1 MEYFLIKES
10 GYKILFSYNELLLNV
25 NIRDNIVKRTNKF
38 RFTSIDIS
46 FEDSF
51 SKYISNFKD
60 LIKKI
65 QNKIIF
71 IEIKENFPSIFQTD
85 LDKKSN
91 IKYIELDIINK
102 DNNSN
107 KQESII
113 SRKIYSLN
121 VEYYLTKG
129 IYHQRLNTKP
139 FLSFITKDYFN
150 IQDILELIDKENILS
165 NYIIDDFRYFNNEKG
180 MFQII
185 KDENIQ
191 ISEKLILEFH
201 IHEKID
207 IFSHNIKLAQK
218 YYEKEIIRIQNKINK
233 LTDISQ
239 QYDLIYLY
247 ASPIILNGN
256 FKESNSPISYM
267 DEIRIILKLMKE
279 SKKKFNCKFE
289 CINEHLLEDIIIN
302 NKTKILHIS
311 SHGNFEE
318 KDKYSLVVENLKKFG
333 QKQLINYN
341 NLKFILEKGKLNV
354 TKIDLVIVST
364 CYSEDFGK
372 LFLEYGAKNVIY
384 TRRKTELSD
393 DISVCFVKYFYQ
405 NLVKGKAIED
415 SYKEAMK
422 LLKLDDEIILINKKG
437 CCCTHYH
444 KKNCLLFE
452 PIRKN
457 EVHNN
462 IHADKS
468 ESCKCNYTEP
478 NFHNKD
484 CEYYKKLKNKLN
496 KEKEYL
502 KDYDESGKVNIMC
515 CCDRT
520 IEHNE
525 INKIIYEKNPNDTD
539 KYFSFDSNEDGDIS
553 IDSNIR
559 FHFDSEK
566 YIFILGR
573 KNIMGK
579 IFNHIN
585 ANEENYSVLYG
596 EKELLKT
603 DFAES
608 LCVYLNERKIIYDYE
623 KFSINNQFD
632 VDYLK
637 YKINKDSEIIKN
649 MESKMKKIKIIKF
662 DFYNDIEQMKEFL
675 NDIYQNIRNEKIKR
689 RIYFIF
695 IIDVK
700 IENKKEVE

>member
-1 MEYFLIKES
+1 METLQCQNNGF
-10 GYKILFSYNELLLNV
+10 KI
-25 NIRDNIVKRTNKF
+25 
-38 RFTSIDIS
+38 
-46 FEDSF
+46 
-51 SKYISNFKD
+51 
-60 LIKKI
+60 
-65 QNKIIF
+65 KIIF
-71 IEIKENFPSIFQTD
+71 LFDELLFKIYIEAEKSNEANKFKFLPIKISYEDKLKKFSSNFADLYDQLKKHDINIEIENHLRY
-85 LDKKSN
+85 LDFNMIKN
-91 IKYIELDIINK
+91 IGL
-102 DNNSN
+102 
-107 KQESII
+107 ESERLI
-113 SRKIYSLN
+113 SKKIYALN
-121 VEYYLTKG
+121 VEYYLIKEPN
-129 IYHQRLNTKP
+129 HQRINSRPFFSYLNKD
-139 FLSFITKDYFN
+139 SFNYEDV
-150 IQDILELIDKENILS
+150 LELMDQNDIFSSYKIDCVKYLNK
-165 NYIIDDFRYFNNEKG
+165 EKG
-180 MFQII
+180 AFQILKNEDIPI
-185 KDENIQ
+185 KDKI
-191 ISEKLILEFH
+191 ILEFN
-201 IHEKID
+201 IYETID
-207 IFSHNIKLAQK
+207 PLMTNYKWAK
-218 YYEKEIIRIQNKINK
+218 DYYIKEINKLKKIINK
-233 LTDISQ
+233 LTDRSKNF
-239 QYDLIYLY
+239 DLIYLY
-247 ASPIILNGN
+247 ASPVVLKN
-256 FKESNSPISYM
+256 FCESEAPISYM
-267 DEIRIILKLMKE
+267 KEIRIIRELMKN
-279 SKKKFNCKFE
+279 KKKKYKCKLE
-289 CINEHLLEDIIIN
+289 CINEHVLSDVLIN

-311 SHGNFEE
+311 AHGTFDGNYSLIVEDL
-318 KDKYSLVVENLKKFG
+318 DKYGQDKKIKINALKSI
-333 QKQLINYN
+333 LIAGKKNIN
-341 NLKFILEKGKLNV
+341 N
-354 TKIDLVIVST
+354 IDLVIVST

-415 SYKEAMK
+415 SYKDAMK
-422 LLKLDDEIILINKKG
+422 LLKLNDEIILLNKKG
-437 CCCTHYH
+437 CCCSHYH

-452 PIRKN
+452 TIRKN
-457 EVHNN
+457 NIHDN

-478 NFHNKD
+478 NYHNKD

-496 KEKEYL
+496 EKEEYL

-649 MESKMKKIKIIKF
+649 MESKMKNIKIIKY

-675 NDIYQNIRNEKIKR
+675 NDIYQNISNEKIKR
-689 RIYFIF
+689 RIYCIF